1 MTNNSVLED
10 SKTYK
15 DMDNRIKT
23 LKMRMFL
30 IIFAFCAFPAMVS
43 AQDFDALRGD
53 GLDFSHGYMGWTART
68 GSYQGS

>member
-1 MTNNSVLED
+1 
-10 SKTYK
+10 
-15 DMDNRIKT
+15 MDNRIKT
-23 LKMRMFL
+23 LKMRVLL

-68 GSYQGS
+68 

>member
-1 MTNNSVLED
+1 MN
-10 SKTYK
+10 
-15 DMDNRIKT
+15 NRIKT
-23 LKMRMFL
+23 LKMRVLL

-68 GSYQGS
+68 GDYQSSSSSSP